1 MRTWEVE
8 DRYIL
13 IYIYIYTIRDRNYCD
28 EKSEKANRVLASTAN

>member
-13 IYIYIYTIRDRNYCD
+13 IYIYIYIYILYVIGIIVT
-28 EKSEKANRVLASTAN
+28 KSQKKQTGC